1 MVRETNAECLKV
13 CTKLLSSTFRPSL
26 LKCGPIYYL
35 TWFVTTPVSTLCL
48 CNKQTRPLNEICEL
62 HNSIINIKKTVY
74 FVIKVSFLKY
84 IIFFTVIWHQQ
95 WPKYLISQLFF
106 VIFSCNN
113 AFASWTSW
121 FAKVTGKFWE
131 LRELILVKLTLSL
144 EVTIASL
151 TWVWRSMA
159 VFKSITDLINGCI
172 NGCVLDTSG
181 TLFSCRDKKMKN
193 RQEICMW
200 YAFISWKVTLITIF
214 SLQMLLNGHFL
225 RVIDSI
231 LK

>member
-1 MVRETNAECLKV
+1 MRETNAECHKV

-62 HNSIINIKKTVY
+62 HNSIISIKKTVY
-74 FVIKVSFLKY
+74 FVSVSFLKY

-113 AFASWTSW
+113 AFAGWTSW

-131 LRELILVKLTLSL
+131 LRELILVKLTQSSKSL
-144 EVTIASL
+144 LQVWREFGDQWLCLKASL
-151 TWVWRSMA
+151 T
-159 VFKSITDLINGCI
+159 
-172 NGCVLDTSG
+172 
-181 TLFSCRDKKMKN
+181 
-193 RQEICMW
+193 
-200 YAFISWKVTLITIF
+200 
-214 SLQMLLNGHFL
+214 
-225 RVIDSI
+225 
-231 LK
+231 